1 MSKAK
6 FPNTTRRRLS
16 SVVIINSSNKNK
28 VDNNIKTQK
37 SIDKELVK
45 LKESSNK
52 LSTVTSNNNSRD
64 IELKISRT
72 NNLM

>member
-28 VDNNIKTQK
+28 VDNNIRNNDKT
-37 SIDKELVK
+37 IRAIRIVMINDNDNAIIHPAGVTRK
-45 LKESSNK
+45 LPFKMR
-52 LSTVTSNNNSRD
+52 V
-64 IELKISRT
+64 
-72 NNLM
+72 